1 MTIQEFF
8 AFRLQTK
15 QREAQTLLVSKML
28 FQQFVVDA
36 YTMIEPE
43 RLFYVRTHQKER
55 RVEDYRSLNNAKSA
69 CQTTSSSVGKRIVFP
84 SSFVGG
90 RRYVDGLYHDCVAIC
105 GFVGYP
111 DLFITF
117 TCNSE

>member
-8 AFRLQTK
+8 AFRLQTR

-28 FQQFVVDA
+28 FQQSVVDA
-36 YTMIEPE
+36 YNMIESE